1 MQKME
6 AIKLALGRLDGKIKT
21 PVRIEYPKIYYL
33 YPNAKPNEDDNWE
46 GATSVDVFTSPKA
59 LVEAGEIIEHKND
72 SKAEPEPTLQ
82 DLTLRQTLAKMSDY
96 PREVPDAVI
105 HYAEQTQQWLQ
116 GNAPEPEEKPA
127 VKSVVAA
134 HLLALAQKRNIEAL
148 SEVFDQIDGKLTE
161 VIQILGED
169 IYITSYSLTAPAGAY
184 LNADGVLQLEATQAQ
199 DLWAQKLKDK

>member
-1 MQKME
+1 
-6 AIKLALGRLDGKIKT
+6 
-21 PVRIEYPKIYYL
+21 
-33 YPNAKPNEDDNWE
+33 
-46 GATSVDVFTSPKA
+46 
-59 LVEAGEIIEHKND
+59 VEAGEIIEHKND

-169 IYITSYSLTAPAGAY
+169 IYITSYPWCILKCRWCPATRSNTGPRFMGAKI
-184 LNADGVLQLEATQAQ
+184 ER
-199 DLWAQKLKDK
+199 